1 MVGASETENWT
12 AARIPPQAGRLAVVV
27 GATGDLGHA
36 TALALAQAGADIVLA
51 GHDEFEGFR
60 VVNQIRPQATAAL
73 VRFEKLNPACLTSVS
88 AFAAKMRAA
97 DRPVDLLINYCTGT
111 IPLARQVT
119 SDGFEMQLGAN
130 YLAHFA
136 LTAQLLPLLRRSR
149 KPRVVEVG
157 NLCDRSGAIPSI
169 QFDDLQMERAY
180 DPWKAYCQ
188 AMLATLLF
196 AQELQRRSDLLNW
209 GLTAVAAHPGNL
221 RPRMTANGDSPT
233 GPARRLR
240 GSMAAPMDASP
251 SHSAEEGALP
261 ALFAA
266 TAPDIRRGGSYGPGG
281 PSETTGPAEQAG
293 LGQNASGEED
303 ALRLWEMTEQ
313 LIGIKWP
320 AE

>member
-1 MVGASETENWT
+1 MPVIGFRLCRKDARGGPSRGSADQLLHGNDTAGEASHVGWVRDAIGGKLPCPFCAHCATASS
-12 AARIPPQAGRLAVVV
+12 AAAQPQAQGGRS
-27 GATGDLGHA
+27 G
-36 TALALAQAGADIVLA
+36 Q
-51 GHDEFEGFR
+51 F
-60 VVNQIRPQATAAL
+60 
-73 VRFEKLNPACLTSVS
+73 VRSWRRNTVH
-88 AFAAKMRAA
+88 
-97 DRPVDLLINYCTGT
+97 T
-111 IPLARQVT
+111 I
-119 SDGFEMQLGAN
+119 
-130 YLAHFA
+130 
-136 LTAQLLPLLRRSR
+136 RRSANG
-149 KPRVVEVG
+149 V
-157 NLCDRSGAIPSI
+157 
-169 QFDDLQMERAY
+169 AY

-240 GSMAAPMDASP
+240 GSIAAPMDASP

-266 TAPDIRRGGSYGPGG
+266 TAPDIRHGGSYGPGG

-293 LGQNASGEED
+293 LGQNASGEEG